1 METSTKHNQNEYGYL
16 RRLPS
21 DKLRELLALA
31 PSLSD
36 RPEDEAYV
44 DALEEAIIEREKE
57 NPTGFFPDVD
67 RQWELFA
74 AHYLPETDQAA
85 SEPEPAEH
93 AVTPQTNRHVPR
105 KRVIRLRQ
113 AGRTILAA
121 AAAVICALAV
131 MATAQAAGVNVFGAI
146 ARWTEDIFSFG
157 TIPPDSQVSDV
168 PARETARQKAAVIL
182 PYTGFASL
190 QEALD
195 AYGMTEVHEPA
206 WLPEGYVLGRIDVQ
220 ALDDPF
226 RRTYAVSYMDGGR
239 IISINIRSY
248 EGEPAT
254 QVQKV
259 GGPVESVEKNGI
271 TFYQI
276 QNTKNWTIAWCTDQY
291 EYYVSSK
298 EGKDVLWQV
307 VQSMFV

>member
-1 METSTKHNQNEYGYL
+1 METSTRHNQNEYGYL

-67 RQWELFA
+67 RQWEQFA

-121 AAAVICALAV
+121 AAVVICAFIPDAENASMSEHYSGQFVPYIEDDAV
-131 MATAQAAGVNVFGAI
+131 VRMDNSGITLIGKNNPVFKQDDIDTNFVNYASGES
-146 ARWTEDIFSFG
+146 RNT
-157 TIPPDSQVSDV
+157 
-168 PARETARQKAAVIL
+168 L
-182 PYTGFASL
+182 PNVYTGIDSEVSNVVGVVLDFETDEPIG
-190 QEALD
+190 EAIVSANGND
-195 AYGMTEVHEPA
+195 IVVTDID
-206 WLPEGYVLGRIDVQ
+206 GRFQITNM
-220 ALDDPF
+220 P
-226 RRTYAVSYMDGGR
+226 DG
-239 IISINIRSY
+239 IY
-248 EGEPAT
+248 D
-254 QVQKV
+254 
-259 GGPVESVEKNGI
+259 
-271 TFYQI
+271 
-276 QNTKNWTIAWCTDQY
+276 WTIQADGYQDGIY
-291 EYYVSSK
+291 ENYVVTSAGGTNIYRFYLSK
-298 EGKDVLWQV
+298 E
-307 VQSMFV
+307 MEYINPFEEYT